1 MKYKADDYRPLIYI
15 CSPFAGEVEQNVQRA
30 RAYSRFA
37 VAQGVV
43 PIAPHLLFPQFMDD
57 EDAVSR
63 AHALHMGLLILHH
76 CAELWYFG
84 NRITS
89 GMAAEIEEA
98 VRRGVKIRHFNEDC
112 VEVAE

>member
-1 MKYKADDYRPLIYI
+1 MKNKADDYRPLIYI

-63 AHALHMGLLILHH
+63 AHALQMGLLILHH
-76 CAELWYFG
+76 CAELWHFG